1 MDKTHVKKAKHFFW
15 KLFWSTFTLSAF
27 TFGGGYV
34 IVPLMQK
41 RFVEELKWIDE
52 DEMLDLVAI
61 GQSAPGPIAVNT
73 SILVGYRLAGIPGA
87 LLCVCGTVLPPLITI
102 MVISLFYIA
111 FRDNPI
117 IRALLLGMQAGVA
130 AVIVDVII
138 SMASKVIKNK
148 RILPI
153 AVMVL
158 AFIAATFF
166 NINIVIILLICGAL
180 GAYTTFR
187 TNRLSKQKAKN
198 VPTRDLQEQKKE
210 NYE

>member
-1 MDKTHVKKAKHFFW
+1 MDKIPAKKGKHFFW
-15 KLFWSTFTLSAF
+15 KLFTSTFTLSAF

-41 RFVEELKWIDE
+41 RFVEELKWIEE

-61 GQSAPGPIAVNT
+61 GQSAPGPIAINT
-73 SILVGYRLAGIPGA
+73 SILVGYRMAGIPGA
-87 LLCVCGTVLPPLITI
+87 LLSVFGTVLPPLITI
-102 MVISLFYIA
+102 TVVSYFYIA

-117 IRALLLGMQAGVA
+117 IKALLLGMQAGVA

-138 SMASKVIKNK
+138 NMASKVIKNK
-148 RILPI
+148 RILPV

-158 AFIAATFF
+158 AFIAAAFL

-180 GAYTTFR
+180 GAHTTFR
-187 TNRLSKQKAKN
+187 TNRLSGQKAKN
-198 VPTRDLQEQKKE
+198 APAEQLHEDKKE
-210 NYE
+210 THK